1 VIDDYRSGP
10 GIRTGQSVKDRP
22 LVTELLLAVNVLLW
36 LALEVSGGSTD
47 PEVLLDFGAM
57 SAPRI
62 ADGDYWR
69 LFTAMFLH
77 AGATHILFNGL
88 ALFIFGRMVEGIFGH
103 SRFAIVYLL
112 AGLFGSVASF
122 TLNSTGV
129 GAGASGAIFGV
140 IGALAAYFVTNREV
154 LGTMGRQNLTGLLVL
169 AGINLLFGFSVPGID
184 NWAHIGGLGSGFLL
198 GMTLAPSYH
207 YVTPIGPFQIP
218 GSRRIDANSLAR
230 RWYVVPVALAFLF
243 GSLGIGLASQP
254 ETARSHVLKAERH
267 LETGDYEGAFFEVT
281 EALNIDRSYGEAF
294 LVEGRAHAELGNI
307 DLAKTALGQAFIFA
321 RTEKSRNEAR
331 SLFVSLSSGR

>member
-1 VIDDYRSGP
+1 MIDDYRNGP
-10 GIRTGQSVKDRP
+10 RIRTGQSVKDRP
-22 LVTELLLAVNVLLW
+22 FVTELLLAINVLLW

-57 SAPRI
+57 SAPLI

-88 ALFIFGRMVEGIFGH
+88 ALFIFGRMVEGIYGH

-112 AGLFGSVASF
+112 AGLFGSVVSF

-154 LGTMGRQNLTGLLVL
+154 LGAMGRQNLTGLLVL
-169 AGINLLFGFSVPGID
+169 AGINLLFGFSVSGID
-184 NWAHIGGLGSGFLL
+184 NWAHLGGLGSGFLL
-198 GMTLAPSYH
+198 GMTLAPSHH

-218 GSRRIDANSLAR
+218 GSRRIDANSLTR
-230 RWYVVPVALAFLF
+230 RWYVVPVALAVLL
-243 GSLGIGLASQP
+243 GSLWIGLASQP
-254 ETARSHVLKAERH
+254 ETARSLLLSAERSI
-267 LETGDYEGAFFEVT
+267 ESGDYERAFDEIA
-281 EALNIDRSYGEAF
+281 EALNIDRSYGEAY
-294 LVEGRAHAELGNI
+294 LVLGRAHVELGNI
-307 DLAKTALGQAFIFA
+307 DRAKTALGRAVALA
-321 RTEKSRNEAR
+321 RSEKSQNEAL
-331 SLFVSLSSGR
+331 SLLVGLSGSR